1 MFDTWD
7 AWLAIRFVV
16 KVDAMTYARKTNP
29 KNSITML
36 AVVNKDGNFVH
47 DNREIAADT
56 NKPVLFHLDNSF
68 TGETRPQMHTCHLR
82 PC

>member
-29 KNSITML
+29 KNRITML
-36 AVVNKDGNFVH
+36 AVVNKDGNLVH
-47 DNREIAADT
+47 DN
-56 NKPVLFHLDNSF
+56 
-68 TGETRPQMHTCHLR
+68 
-82 PC
+82 